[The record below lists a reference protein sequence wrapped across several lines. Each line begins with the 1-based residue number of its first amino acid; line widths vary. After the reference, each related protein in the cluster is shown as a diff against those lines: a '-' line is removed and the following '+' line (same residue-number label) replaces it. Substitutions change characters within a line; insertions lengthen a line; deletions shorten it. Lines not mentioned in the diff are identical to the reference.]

1 MGKQNEYWF
10 EDELATH
17 LAANGWEYSTD
28 DTGYDRALALFPADV
43 FGWLDDTQGD
53 ALAQRVKASDPF
65 VLQEKA
71 RQQLLTR
78 LTQLLDKPFEQGG
91 GMLNVL
97 RHGFK
102 DIATQFDMC
111 QFRPAQNLNQA
122 TLERYGKVRLRVMRQ
137 VHYSTSNQ
145 KSLDLVFFVN
155 GLPVATME
163 VKTDFTQSVE
173 DAKIQ
178 YKKDRTPRDL
188 VTKKV
193 EPLLGFGSRAL
204 VHFAVSN
211 SEVWM
216 TTRLD
221 GDNTR
226 FLPFNMGNE
235 DRKSVV

>member
-1 MGKQNEYWF
+1 MDKHNEFWF
-10 EDELATH
+10 ENELATH
-17 LAANGWEYSTD
+17 LAATGWEYSLD
-28 DTGYDRALALFPADV
+28 DTGYDRSLALFPDDV
-43 FGWLDDTQGD
+43 FGWLDETQGD
-53 ALAQRVKASDPF
+53 ALTQRVKASDPA
-65 VLQEKA
+65 VLRNKA

-91 GMLNVL
+91 GTLNVL

-111 QFRPAQNLNQA
+111 QFRPAQNLNPA
-122 TLERYGKVRLRVMRQ
+122 TLERYAKVRLRVMRQ

-178 YKKDRTPRDL
+178 YMKDRTPRDV
-188 VTKKV
+188 VTKRV
-193 EPLLGFGSRAL
+193 
-204 VHFAVSN
+204 
-211 SEVWM
+211 
-216 TTRLD
+216 
-221 GDNTR
+221 
-226 FLPFNMGNE
+226 
-235 DRKSVV
+235 

>member
-1 MGKQNEYWF
+1 MDKHNEYWF

-17 LAANGWEYSTD
+17 LAANGWEYSKD

-53 ALAQRVKASDPF
+53 ALGQRVKASTSA
-65 VLQEKA
+65 VLQDKE
-71 RQQLLTR
+71 RQRLLTR

-91 GMLNVL
+91 GTLNVL
-97 RHGFK
+97 RHGLK
-102 DIATQFDMC
+102 DIATRFDMC
-111 QFRPAQNLNQA
+111 QFHPAQNLNPA
-122 TLERYGKVRLRVMRQ
+122 TLQRYSKVRLRVMRQ

-178 YKKDRTPRDL
+178 YKKDRRPRDP
-188 VTKKV
+188 VTKKT
-193 EPLLGFGSRAL
+193 EPLLGFGRSCTSPSPTPRC
-204 VHFAVSN
+204 
-211 SEVWM
+211 
-216 TTRLD
+216 
-221 GDNTR
+221 G
-226 FLPFNMGNE
+226 
-235 DRKSVV
+235 